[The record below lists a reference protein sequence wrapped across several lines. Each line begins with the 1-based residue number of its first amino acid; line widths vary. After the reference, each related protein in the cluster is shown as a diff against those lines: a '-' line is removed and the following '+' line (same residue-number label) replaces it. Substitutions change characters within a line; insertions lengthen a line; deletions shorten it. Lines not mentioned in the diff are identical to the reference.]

1 MKKGILTRFFAL
13 TIFISLF
20 ACSSNDDE
28 ETEELRD
35 FNEQASADD
44 LLIREFLSTHTYNYE
59 DFSASNNDI
68 EFQMD
73 TLAGESANKTPLID
87 LVTSQQVTVNTTEG
101 ESIQHTLYYV
111 VARQGS
117 RLEDRSSIVDSVYLS
132 YRGKL
137 LDNSI
142 FDESV
147 IPIWFD
153 NTAVITG
160 FRYGVSQFAPGSFTQ
175 NQDGTIDFQ
184 SFGQGAFF
192 LPSGLGYYG
201 NARTGIPAY
210 SPLIFSVNVYTT
222 NQADHD
228 YDGIL
233 SIDEDVDGDGN
244 PFNDDT
250 DGDDIPNYA
259 DIDDDGDG
267 INTIAEYDK
276 DGDGIPDD
284 TDGDGIPDY
293 LDDDNN

>member
-1 MKKGILTRFFAL
+1 M
-13 TIFISLF
+13 
-20 ACSSNDDE
+20 
-28 ETEELRD
+28 
-35 FNEQASADD
+35 
-44 LLIREFLSTHTYNYE
+44 
-59 DFSASNNDI
+59 
-68 EFQMD
+68 
-73 TLAGESANKTPLID
+73 
-87 LVTSQQVTVNTTEG
+87 
-101 ESIQHTLYYV
+101 
-111 VARQGS
+111 
-117 RLEDRSSIVDSVYLS
+117 
-132 YRGKL
+132 
-137 LDNSI
+137 
-142 FDESV
+142 
-147 IPIWFD
+147 
-153 NTAVITG
+153 
-160 FRYGVSQFAPGSFTQ
+160 
-175 NQDGTIDFQ
+175 
-184 SFGQGAFF
+184 
-192 LPSGLGYYG
+192 GYYG

-267 INTIAEYDK
+267 VNTIAEYDK